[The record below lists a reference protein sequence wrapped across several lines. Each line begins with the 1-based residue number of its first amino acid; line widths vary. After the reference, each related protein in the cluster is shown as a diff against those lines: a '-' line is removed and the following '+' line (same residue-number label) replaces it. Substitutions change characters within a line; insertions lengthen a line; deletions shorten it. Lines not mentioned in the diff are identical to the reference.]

1 VNHAR
6 TPESSRPLSRDEQ
19 IVRTVQEHADV
30 CVDGLCR
37 ALAEGLSIFLPPQA
51 RSVLV
56 DRLRRV
62 ILQVMGEALAANGST
77 SPDPH
82 IDWLH
87 RQRWPVTKATYVL
100 AMHGGDAVFALDP
113 DVLAAIPEHV
123 PGPLPRSRKEWV
135 AQLHKDLVLVT
146 PTSGAHDGTT
156 GRGRV

>member
-19 IVRTVQEHADV
+19 IARTVQEHADV

-37 ALAEGLSIFLPPQA
+37 ALATRLSIALPAQA

-56 DRLRRV
+56 DRLCRAIR
-62 ILQVMGEALAANGST
+62 QVLDDELAPYRST
-77 SPDPH
+77 GLDSH

-100 AMHGGDAVFALDP
+100 AMHRGDAIFAFDP
-113 DVLAAIPEHV
+113 DVVAAIPEHV

-135 AQLHKDLVLVT
+135 AQLHKDLCW
-146 PTSGAHDGTT
+146 
-156 GRGRV
+156 